1 MANMVILSLADIKD
15 SVTMPTSTV
24 QVSSFEI
31 FSVFLDRISGQNY
44 SFYYIFSRCLQ
55 KRKAGMGTVRIQYHL

>member
-44 SFYYIFSRCLQ
+44 SFYYIFS
-55 KRKAGMGTVRIQYHL
+55 

>member
-44 SFYYIFSRCLQ
+44 SFYCIFS
-55 KRKAGMGTVRIQYHL
+55 